1 MSIKNILR
9 YIACVAMISFFLC
22 GCSTHLSITEAS
34 IEISSKTSIGDI
46 PANGNTENDVIK
58 KTKEPVSFTN
68 KYGTSTTKC
77 AHSGC
82 SNYIASSGDTNCCT
96 QHSNRC
102 LECNGYIDE
111 DALYCVDCIKNA
123 VSKTKPETHTCG
135 ECSKEGTYTISGI
148 TGQTEYY
155 CYTHYKELLEL
166 YKSLF
171 DSD

>member
-9 YIACVAMISFFLC
+9 YIAYIAMMSFFLC
-22 GCSTHLSITEAS
+22 GCNTNLSNAEAS
-34 IEISSKTSIGDI
+34 IGPGNKTSIDAI
-46 PANGNTENDVIK
+46 PANENAENDVIK

-111 DALYCVDCIKNA
+111 DALYCVYCIKNA
-123 VSKTKPETHTCG
+123 VSKTKPETHTCE
-135 ECSKEGTYTISGI
+135 ECSKEGTYTINGI
-148 TGQTEYY
+148 TGQAEYY

-166 YKSLF
+166 YKALF